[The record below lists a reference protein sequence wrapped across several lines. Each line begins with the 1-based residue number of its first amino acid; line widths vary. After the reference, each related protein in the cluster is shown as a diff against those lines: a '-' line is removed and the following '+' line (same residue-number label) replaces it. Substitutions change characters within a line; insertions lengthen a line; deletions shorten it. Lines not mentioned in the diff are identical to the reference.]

1 MSFCL
6 QRREFIAGLGGAAV
20 WPLATRAQR
29 PAMPVVGFIDA
40 SSAQA
45 TANGIA
51 TFRKGL
57 EEVGFVQGRNVAIE
71 FRHADN
77 KIERL
82 PELAAD
88 LVRRRVAVFAAF
100 NLTAALAARAAD
112 PTIPMVFHTGGDP
125 VQTGLVASLDRPGGN
140 ITAVNSMNNGL
151 LAKRLG
157 LLHEMVPR
165 AKRFAVLVSPVAAR
179 DPGPIDELLAGA
191 SVLGLQVDVFTVSN
205 GHDIDL
211 AFASLDQKPVDAL
224 IFNSGP
230 LFRDRRVQIVTLAAH
245 HRLPASYAYHADAA
259 AGGLMSYGA
268 LPSDSVIRVMGNYV
282 GRILKGENAGDLPVQ
297 RTTKFEFVINLQ
309 TARTLGIDVP
319 PTLLAIADEVIE

>member
-1 MSFCL
+1 
-6 QRREFIAGLGGAAV
+6 
-20 WPLATRAQR
+20 
-29 PAMPVVGFIDA
+29 MPVVGFIDA
-40 SSAQA
+40 SSAQVSA
-45 TANGIA
+45 DAIA

-57 EEVGFVQGRNVAIE
+57 EEGGFVQGRNVAFE

-88 LVRRRVAVFAAF
+88 LVRRRVAVFAAL
-100 NLTAALAARAAD
+100 NLQAALAARVAD

-165 AKRFAVLVSPVAAR
+165 AKRFAVLTSRFIAAR
-179 DPGPIDELLAGA
+179 DAGPVDELVAGA
-191 SVLGLQVDVFTVSN
+191 SVLGLQVNVFTVSN

-211 AFASLDQKPVDAL
+211 AFATLDQKPVDAL

-230 LFRDRRVQIVTLAAH
+230 LFRDRRVPDRHL
-245 HRLPASYAYHADAA
+245 S
-259 AGGLMSYGA
+259 GA
-268 LPSDSVIRVMGNYV
+268 PSSACQLCISR
-282 GRILKGENAGDLPVQ
+282 
-297 RTTKFEFVINLQ
+297 
-309 TARTLGIDVP
+309 
-319 PTLLAIADEVIE
+319 